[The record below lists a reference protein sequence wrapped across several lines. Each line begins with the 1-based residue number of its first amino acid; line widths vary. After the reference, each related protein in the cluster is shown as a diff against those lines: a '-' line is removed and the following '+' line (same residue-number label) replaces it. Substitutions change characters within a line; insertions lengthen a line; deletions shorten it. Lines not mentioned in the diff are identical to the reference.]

1 MSSTEST
8 SSVAIG
14 NFPNELILEIGQY
27 LDYPSAIFFAATN
40 RLNRALIDPPQLSQ
54 KEKLEFAIRAEGFN
68 QHSLSSESGPGYAC
82 PECFCVRK
90 EEHFDRKHCVKSP
103 ERITPNHLLV
113 RNCTECRDTYRTLY
127 HGDAVL
133 FIEKYGLPRP
143 QWKCTLYEYF
153 PSPLYEMSAVS
164 DLPPNFPD
172 PMPTLRS
179 SEAAQNSPDCN
190 SVATCS
196 NSSPTEKDLQEFSSG
211 TQQDSEF
218 SRPATELGVFG
229 KLPVELL
236 LEIYDHLDYDAA
248 IFFAATN
255 KFWRDHIEPTS
266 MSDETKK
273 LFLDRA
279 MRFRQHNGRLS
290 ESSFACYGCWRMR
303 KWTPIAYWK
312 FAEYTRRKEV
322 RPSDTGDF
330 ECLECQHFSDP
341 DLERRVQ
348 RVVEQLSNEVGQL

>member
-133 FIEKYGLPRP
+133 FIEKDGLPRP
-143 QWKCTLYEYF
+143 QWKCTLCEQYLGDLACWGCPSCRLCVRGATGLELSVVAQAPCPRCNNLLVHGKRWEDKHLEFYE
-153 PSPLYEMSAVS
+153 
-164 DLPPNFPD
+164 
-172 PMPTLRS
+172 
-179 SEAAQNSPDCN
+179 AQLN
-190 SVATCS
+190 
-196 NSSPTEKDLQEFSSG
+196 
-211 TQQDSEF
+211 
-218 SRPATELGVFG
+218 R
-229 KLPVELL
+229 
-236 LEIYDHLDYDAA
+236 
-248 IFFAATN
+248 
-255 KFWRDHIEPTS
+255 
-266 MSDETKK
+266 
-273 LFLDRA
+273 
-279 MRFRQHNGRLS
+279 
-290 ESSFACYGCWRMR
+290 
-303 KWTPIAYWK
+303 
-312 FAEYTRRKEV
+312 
-322 RPSDTGDF
+322 
-330 ECLECQHFSDP
+330 
-341 DLERRVQ
+341 
-348 RVVEQLSNEVGQL
+348 